1 MAHESVSDVTMGTE
15 TAVDQEVDALGP
27 HYVKR
32 LLAGRPFYIAHRMG
46 GTEFPENTRQGL
58 DASLRAG
65 FKALEV
71 SVRRCASGEFVAIH
85 DWKTTRNVPGTD
97 YQIWKTPWSMFSK
110 LRQASGPFLRLSDIV
125 ERIPSNVVLAI
136 DHKTTSS
143 QD

>member
-71 SVRRCASGEFVAIH
+71 SVRRRVRGDPRLEDDAHRAG
-85 DWKTTRNVPGTD
+85 DG
-97 YQIWKTPWSMFSK
+97 
-110 LRQASGPFLRLSDIV
+110 LSDL
-125 ERIPSNVVLAI
+125 EHSVVDA
-136 DHKTTSS
+136 
-143 QD
+143 Q

>member
-46 GTEFPENTRQGL
+46 GMEFPEYTRQGL

-97 YQIWKTPWSMFSK
+97 YQIWKTPWSMLSK
-110 LRQASGPFLRLSDIV
+110 LRQASSPFLRLSDIV